1 MTSIRSMR
9 LQTERDLDDLI
20 RRNEARRRGWESTMI
35 TLFTFV
41 VLMFGA
47 IAAYSYHEVLD
58 QKRQAAE
65 IAEQLESGST
75 ETVTD
80 FED

>member
-1 MTSIRSMR
+1 
-9 LQTERDLDDLI
+9 
-20 RRNEARRRGWESTMI
+20 MI